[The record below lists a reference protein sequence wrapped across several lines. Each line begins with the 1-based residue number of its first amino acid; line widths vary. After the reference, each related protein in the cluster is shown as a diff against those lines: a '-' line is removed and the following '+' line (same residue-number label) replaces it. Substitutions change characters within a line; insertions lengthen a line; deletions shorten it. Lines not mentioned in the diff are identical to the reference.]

1 MGFDVDDNDV
11 TDVANVAS
19 VTNGDITTVNKTN
32 VEDEEEKPRLKN
44 GGTSLNHRLFSFC
57 FVDLFVKLF

>member
-32 VEDEEEKPRLKN
+32 EEDEEEKPRIKN
-44 GGTSLNHRLFSFC
+44 GGTSLNHRLLSLCIF
-57 FVDLFVKLF
+57 DLSVELF